1 MRRSGIARALFLK
14 TLLLVFSTSALAQ
27 VRITVAFAPPPIP
40 VYEQPLCPAEG
51 YIWVPGYWA
60 WDADLDDYY
69 WVPGT
74 WVLAPEVGFLW
85 TPPWWGWE
93 DGVFL
98 FHEGFWGPV
107 VGFYGGINYGFGYF
121 GVGYVGGR
129 WDNGRFYYNQSVTNV
144 NVTVIRNVYN
154 EHVEIRNESHVSF
167 NGGQGGI
174 DTRPTPTE
182 EAAARDRH
190 LPPPTAQVQH
200 VEAARSDPALRAGT
214 NHGKPPVAATAR
226 PGELRGSSV
235 IAAREA
241 GGAYHRP
248 EKASGT
254 GARGSDEMT
263 PHPVHPRDLPPLS
276 VPEANSQSSEADKKF
291 QQQQRNLIERQNK
304 EREKLERQQEKEHA
318 RLERQTANEARRQE
332 MEQRHAHQTQEMQQR
347 QEMQMRDLQ
356 SRRGGEKPR

>member
-1 MRRSGIARALFLK
+1 MRTSGIARGLLV
-14 TLLLVFSTSALAQ
+14 TSLLLILSTTALAQ

-93 DGVFL
+93 DGVFV

-121 GVGYVGGR
+121 GTGYVGGR
-129 WDNGRFYYNQSVTNV
+129 WDSGRFYYNQSVTNV

-154 EHVEIRNESHVSF
+154 ERVDIRNESHVSF

-174 DTRPTPTE
+174 DTRPTPAE

-190 LPPPTAQVQH
+190 LPPVEAQRQH
-200 VEAARSDPALRAGT
+200 VEAARSNPDLRAAT

-241 GGAYHRP
+241 GGVYHRP

-254 GARGSDEMT
+254 VPRASDEMAR
-263 PHPVHPRDLPPLS
+263 HPVHPRDLPPLNP
-276 VPEANSQSSEADKKF
+276 PEANSQSSEAEKKF
-291 QQQQRNLIERQNK
+291 QQQHKLIERQNK
-304 EREKLERQQEKEHA
+304 EREKLERQQEKDHA
-318 RLERQTANEARRQE
+318 QLERQNANEARRQE
-332 MEQRHAHQTQEMQQR
+332 MEQRHAQQTQAMQQR
-347 QEMQMRDLQ
+347 HEMQMRDLQ
-356 SRRGGEKPR
+356 SRSQGRKPE

>member
-1 MRRSGIARALFLK
+1 MRASGIRTLLYT
-14 TLLLVFSTSALAQ
+14 TLLLILSTGALAQ

-40 VYEQPLCPAEG
+40 VYAQPLCPAEG

-60 WDADLDDYY
+60 WDADMDDYY

-93 DGVFL
+93 DGFFV

-129 WDNGRFYYNQSVTNV
+129 WDSDHFYYNQSVTNV

-154 EHVEIRNESHVSF
+154 ERVEIRNTSHVSF
-167 NGGQGGI
+167 NGGEGGI
-174 DTRPTPTE
+174 TARPTAAE
-182 EAAARDRH
+182 EAAARDRRV
-190 LPPPTAQVQH
+190 PPVAAQMQNI
-200 VEAARSDPALRAGT
+200 EAARRTPDLRAGA
-214 NHGKPPVAATAR
+214 NHGKPPIAATAH

-248 EKASGT
+248 EKTSGSF
-254 GARGSDEMT
+254 RGGEEAA
-263 PHPVHPRDLPPLS
+263 HQPVHPRDLPPLGT
-276 VPEANSQSSEADKKF
+276 PQTRSQSPEADKKF
-291 QQQQRNLIERQNK
+291 QEEQQKLVDKQNK

-318 RLERQTANEARRQE
+318 QLERQSANQARRQE
-332 MEQRHAHQTQEMQQR
+332 MEQRHAQQTAQMQHR
-347 QEMQMRDLQ
+347 QETQMRDLQ
-356 SRRGGEKPR
+356 SRHAAEKPR

>member
-1 MRRSGIARALFLK
+1 MRTSGIARGLLITTLLFL
-14 TLLLVFSTSALAQ
+14 STTALAQ

-60 WDADLDDYY
+60 WDTDLDDYY

-93 DGVFL
+93 DGFFV

-129 WDNGRFYYNQSVTNV
+129 WDNRRFYYNQSVTNV

-174 DTRPTPTE
+174 NARPTPAE
-182 EAAARDRH
+182 ESAARERH
-190 LPPPTAQVQH
+190 LPPVTAQVQH
-200 VEAARSDPALRAGT
+200 IQAARSNPDLRAST

-241 GGAYHRP
+241 GGAYARP
-248 EKASGT
+248 GSTTPGGSHDT
-254 GARGSDEMT
+254 GRQL
-263 PHPVHPRDLPPLS
+263 VHPRDLPPLNTQHGG
-276 VPEANSQSSEADKKF
+276 PQSSGADRKF
-291 QQQQRNLIERQNK
+291 EKEQQKLIERQNR
-304 EREKLERQQEKEHA
+304 EREKLQRQQEKEHSQ
-318 RLERQTANEARRQE
+318 LERQNADEARRQG
-332 MEQRHAHQTQEMQQR
+332 MEQRHAQQTQAMQQR
-347 QEMQMRDLQ
+347 HEMQMRDLQ
-356 SRRGGEKPR
+356 SRSQGRKPE